1 MPGRRETA
9 ELVGALQSSKKDAL
23 IDTLRTT
30 LDQARGELERSR
42 ARAEAARATEA
53 ALRDLKSQMRAARR
67 ERDEERRA
75 FAAREEAWAARCEAL
90 EKAATEGDDRNG
102 EHRRARRGLEA
113 RLEALGEE
121 LRRALDGR
129 ADAEALLSSER
140 SARRDEAAALRAEAA
155 EALRGRGEVD
165 ERLGGV
171 ALVAE
176 QQRELLAAQERRLRE
191 AEAARVA
198 ERRDRER
205 REAEAA
211 ALEDALAAAKRVLPV
226 SYTHLTLPTIYS
238 V

>member
-30 LDQARGELERSR
+30 LDQARVELERSR

-171 ALVAE
+171 ALVWFSV
-176 QQRELLAAQERRLRE
+176 ERISVGEMPLETRTVDARFLRTG
-191 AEAARVA
+191 R
-198 ERRDRER
+198 
-205 REAEAA
+205 
-211 ALEDALAAAKRVLPV
+211 
-226 SYTHLTLPTIYS
+226 
-238 V
+238 

>member
-30 LDQARGELERSR
+30 LDQARVELERSR

-171 ALVAE
+171 ALVTCSA
-176 QQRELLAAQERRLRE
+176 
-191 AEAARVA
+191 
-198 ERRDRER
+198 
-205 REAEAA
+205 
-211 ALEDALAAAKRVLPV
+211 
-226 SYTHLTLPTIYS
+226 
-238 V
+238 

>member
-30 LDQARGELERSR
+30 LDQARVELERSR
-42 ARAEAARATEA
+42 
-53 ALRDLKSQMRAARR
+53 
-67 ERDEERRA
+67 
-75 FAAREEAWAARCEAL
+75 AREEAWAARCEAL

-198 ERRDRER
+198 EKRDRER

-211 ALEDALAAAKRVLPV
+211 ALEDALAAAKREGAASGARTEALEEDVGRAREAQRAAEARAEQGDARRETT
-226 SYTHLTLPTIYS
+226 Y
-238 V
+238 